1 MKNIR
6 KRLSGLAP
14 PWLSRLAAGAVT
26 LPFLFALPGYV
37 DPGSPWRNIG
47 IAAVLVAIFLAAQLA
62 VQRVARA
69 DDERRL
75 VAAFAVSYLV
85 LGLLAFASTR
95 DYTFSHAATEL
106 YLLYLIFLCS
116 AAVSRYARSVGR
128 LALGALVI
136 AVSVPSIVQAVH
148 MQTFGFA
155 IEEAGYRAIFQTGI
169 SEALEFAG
177 QFLTGGS
184 IAGAALALALVV
196 AAALAMPPLPTSG
209 KALGIG
215 AVCAVVASPILSNN
229 PLQLASRFDGYS
241 EAVEYAGEIVE
252 YRALRK
258 ARRSRR
264 LDIAVTQE
272 GPLAGKPQTYVFIIG
287 ESLTRNHM
295 SLYGY
300 WRETTPALARLAGEM
315 AVFTDVVSPHSH
327 TEPSLEL
334 VLTLANQSNGLRF
347 TDSSNYSL
355 MEMLRAAGFATWW
368 ISNQNSFGPWDNKTA
383 VLADGAERVHFTGT
397 RSGAL
402 VAGPLDEVLMEP
414 FAAALHDP
422 APRKAIFLHFLG
434 NHWEYAKR
442 YPPRAAAFEQW
453 PTAREVGGKL
463 PANRRLY
470 QINKYD
476 NAVRYHDELAA
487 RVLEMVRATGQAA
500 VVTLF
505 SDHGENLYGFKGHY
519 WAQFT
524 HDHVEVPLILW
535 FSPEYA
541 RLSGETV
548 ERARAAADLPFALED
563 LPHLVADVASL
574 SSASLERRR
583 SPLSAAYRPPLAR
596 PLFGHSLVYEDA
608 DEPLLNVRRALRR
621 IAKTHP
627 ELSEAIWAHRVDTL
641 GKMMEV
647 ARLFAGAEID
657 VVYDAQARAL
667 MVNHPPAP
675 LSGLTLDELLAYA
688 NRLNPRLALWLDI
701 KNFDEANAASV
712 LEALN
717 RLDARHA
724 IRKRALVET
733 GHTGPAAASLR
744 QAGFVSSYYL
754 PTAVVT
760 QRPRGAPAA
769 SCDGSS
775 EIRRIVDAGR
785 FAAVSFDW
793 RGRRWVERCLG
804 SFVRE
809 RGLRRYAWDFAPMLS
824 NRHSH
829 EVLDGERLREYSSMA
844 AVLLPYASLFDDL

>member
-1 MKNIR
+1 M
-6 KRLSGLAP
+6 
-14 PWLSRLAAGAVT
+14 V

-37 DPGSPWRNIG
+37 DPGSPWRNVGISAV
-47 IAAVLVAIFLAAQLA
+47 IAAIFFAAQLA
-62 VQRVARA
+62 AHRLARS
-69 DDERRL
+69 DDGSGL
-75 VAAFAVSYLV
+75 VAAFAASYAV

-95 DYTFSHAATEL
+95 DYTFSHALTEL
-106 YLLYLIFLCS
+106 YLVYLVFLS
-116 AAVSRYARSVGR
+116 GAVVSRYAGPVGR
-128 LALGALVI
+128 MALGVLVVALGV
-136 AVSVPSIVQAVH
+136 ASVVQAVH

-155 IEEAGYRAIFQTGI
+155 IDDSGYRAIFQSSA

-177 QFLTGGS
+177 HFLTTGS
-184 IAGAALALALVV
+184 IAGALLALAVV
-196 AAALAMPPLPTSG
+196 VTAALVLPPLPTSG
-209 KALGIG
+209 KALALGG
-215 AVCAVVASPILSNN
+215 VCAVVTFPILGDNA
-229 PLQLASRFDGYS
+229 LQLASRFDAYS
-241 EAVEYAGEIVE
+241 EAVEYAEEIVE

-258 ARRSRR
+258 ARRSRT
-264 LDIAVTQE
+264 LDLAVTQE
-272 GPLAGKPQTYVFIIG
+272 GALAGKAQTYVFIIG

-300 WRETTPALARLAGEM
+300 WRETTPALARLAEET

-402 VAGPLDEVLMEP
+402 VAGPLDEVLLEP
-414 FAAALHDP
+414 FSVALRDP

-442 YPPRAAAFEQW
+442 YPQRASAFDQS

-470 QINKYD
+470 QVNEYD
-476 NAVRYHDELAA
+476 NAVRYHDELAG
-487 RVLEMVRATGQAA
+487 RIVEMVRATGQAA
-500 VVTLF
+500 MVTLF

-541 RLSGETV
+541 RLAAETV
-548 ERARAAADLPFALED
+548 LRARAATDLPFALED
-563 LPHLVADVASL
+563 LPHLFADAAAL
-574 SSASLERRR
+574 RSASLQRER
-583 SPLSAAYRPPLAR
+583 SPLSAAYRAPLAR
-596 PLFGHSLVYEDA
+596 PLFGHSLVYEEA

-621 IAKTHP
+621 IDKTHP
-627 ELSEAIWAHRVDTL
+627 ELREAIWAHRVDTL

-760 QRPRGAPAA
+760 QRPHGAPAA

-775 EIRRIVDAGR
+775 EIQRIVDAGR

-793 RGRRWVERCLG
+793 RGRHWVERCLG
-804 SFVRE
+804 SFVRQ
-809 RGLRRYAWDFAPMLS
+809 RGLRRYTWDFAPLLS

-844 AVLLPYASLFDDL
+844 AVLLPYGSQFDDL